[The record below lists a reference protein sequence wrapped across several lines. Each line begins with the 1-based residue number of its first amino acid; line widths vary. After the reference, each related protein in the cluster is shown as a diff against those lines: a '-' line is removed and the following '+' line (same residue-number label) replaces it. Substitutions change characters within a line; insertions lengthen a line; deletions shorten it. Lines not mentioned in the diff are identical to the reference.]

1 MTVDFHSDFKWCID
15 NDFQVYVQP
24 IYGSGHCSIAI
35 RKGGISTDGKSSK
48 YCHEKQMMLYSE
60 ETLGS
65 VIYKNQKLANEK
77 IPDVYKYLRETY
89 DKI

>member
-1 MTVDFHSDFKWCID
+1 MSSETRSNFKWCIE
-15 NDFQVYVQP
+15 NDFQVYVKLTEF
-24 IYGSGHCSIAI
+24 SGHCRIAI

-89 DKI
+89 D